1 MPFRYSR
8 RVQFA
13 DTDLVGIVHFSMFFR
28 YMEEAE
34 HALWRAAGLAVFA
47 GPDDAGWPRVAATF
61 DYKSP
66 LRFGDVVQIDV
77 ELTAVTRR
85 SIQYTF
91 TLSREDAF
99 VGKGTLTAVCARKR
113 GGALQAIEVPAE
125 VITSLRRAI
134 AENRPA

>member
-47 GPDDAGWPRVAATF
+47 GADDAGWPRVAATF

-99 VGKGTLTAVCARKR
+99 VGQGTLTAVCGRKR